1 MRNRVRSSV
10 LALAFVIST
19 AAYYVQAAELVMID
33 SAACGYCQRFK
44 RDVAPNYAST
54 SLGARA
60 PLRPVSVWK
69 RWPQDLKAVKPVRF
83 TPVFIL
89 VEDGKEVGRM
99 YGYKGK
105 DDFWAR
111 LEVLLRYL

>member
-1 MRNRVRSSV
+1 MKSRMTWSV
-10 LALAFVIST
+10 WALAFLIST
-19 AAYYVQAAELVMID
+19 ASYCVQAAELVMVD

-44 RDVAPNYAST
+44 RDIAPNYDST
-54 SLGARA
+54 SLGKRA
-60 PLRPVSVWK
+60 PLRPVSVWNK
-69 RWPQDLKAVKPVRF
+69 WPQDLSAVKPVRF

-89 VEDGKEVGRM
+89 VDDGKEIGRM